1 MSVSDPIADLLTS
14 IRNACKAKHKKVDV
28 PASNLKTEVV
38 RVLLKEKFIN
48 NYKSIDDRK
57 QGILR
62 IYLKYDAKD
71 KSVIQGIER
80 VSKPGRRVYLRRHEI
95 PKVQGGLG
103 TALVSTPSGIMTAIE
118 AREEGLGGGGP
129 SPTRGGRQQPPRV

>member
-1 MSVSDPIADLLTS
+1 MSVTDPVADLLTC

-28 PASNLKTEVV
+28 PSSKMKAELV
-38 RVLLKEKFIN
+38 RVLLREKFIN
-48 NYKSIDDRK
+48 NYKTMDDKR

-71 KSVIQGIER
+71 KSVIRGLER
-80 VSKPGRRVYLRRHEI
+80 MSKPGRRLYLRRHEV

-103 TALVSTPSGIMTAIE
+103 AALISTPSGIMTDIE
-118 AREEGLGGGGP
+118 AREEGLGGEYLC
-129 SPTRGGRQQPPRV
+129 RIW

>member
-28 PASNLKTEVV
+28 PSSKMKTEVV
-38 RVLLKEKFIN
+38 RVLLKEKYIN
-48 NYKSIDDRK
+48 NYKSIDDKK

-71 KSVIQGIER
+71 KSVIQGIDR

-103 TALVSTPSGIMTAIE
+103 TALVSTPSGIMTDME
-118 AREEGLGGGGP
+118 AREEGLGGEYLC
-129 SPTRGGRQQPPRV
+129 RIW

>member
-14 IRNACKAKHKKVDV
+14 IRNACKAKHKRVDV
-28 PASNLKTEVV
+28 PASNVKSEIV
-38 RVLLKEKFIN
+38 RVLLREKYIN
-48 NYKSIDDRK
+48 NYKTMDDKR

-71 KSVIQGIER
+71 RPVIQGLER
-80 VSKPGRRVYLRRHEI
+80 ISKPGRRVYVRRHQI

-103 TALVSTPSGIMTAIE
+103 TALISTPSGIMTDLE
-118 AREEGLGGGGP
+118 AREEGLGGEFVC
-129 SPTRGGRQQPPRV
+129 RIW

>member
-1 MSVSDPIADLLTS
+1 MSVSDPVADLLTC

-28 PASNLKTEVV
+28 PASNLKTELV

-48 NYKSIDDRK
+48 NYKAIDDKK

-62 IYLKYDAKD
+62 IYLKYDAKE

-95 PKVQGGLG
+95 PKVQGGMG
-103 TALVSTPSGIMTAIE
+103 MAVISTPSGIMTDIE
-118 AREEGLGGGGP
+118 ARDEGLGGEYLY
-129 SPTRGGRQQPPRV
+129 RIW